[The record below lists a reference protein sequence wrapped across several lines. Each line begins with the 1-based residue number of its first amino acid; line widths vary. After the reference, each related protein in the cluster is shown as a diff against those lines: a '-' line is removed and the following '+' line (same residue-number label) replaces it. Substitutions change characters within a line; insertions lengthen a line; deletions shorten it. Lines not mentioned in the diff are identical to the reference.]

1 MFTEFSR
8 RDFFKKAGVLSAA
21 LALSGCGGNR
31 AEERLVPFLRSPEE
45 EVAGVFTDYASVC
58 RQCPAGCGILVKT
71 MGGRAHKIEG
81 NPRHPLNQGK
91 LCARGQAGLQALYNP
106 DRLAGPQVR
115 SGGPGSAFG
124 TTTWDEGVARL
135 ADALANAQATA
146 TQSGTQRVAV
156 VAGQLP
162 DHLYR
167 VATALLAAT
176 GPVAASPP
184 STTASGGAA
193 SAPVSSPAQGSS
205 PVVWSLHRAMDGVR
219 SLGAAG
225 AGVFGGEPS
234 VAQPPLFDLAAAE
247 VAISFS
253 ADLFGTWLSPVY
265 YGRAYGEMRRGRGA
279 ARGYLVQV
287 DPRLTAAGVS
297 ADQWLATPAGREA
310 DVALVLGRVILD
322 EGLAAA
328 TRPAGVDAI
337 FKDVDA
343 GGLAAD
349 LGLSFETLV
358 HLARL
363 FAQSNA
369 PLAIPG
375 GGLGARENGGDAVL
389 AVMALN
395 LLVGAHGRTLRPP
408 TGSPAAG
415 LAPLER
421 VSSFSDVRSFIAD
434 MAAGTIDVLLV
445 LDGDPLH
452 DLPAAL
458 GFREAVARV
467 PLIVDFSS
475 FPTDTGEE
483 LAHLRLPAPTYL
495 ETWGYQVPNPGTVLQ
510 TLGAQ
515 QPVVRPLHDTRS
527 PVDVMLSAAK
537 GLGPRAQDLL
547 LWETEVDYL
556 KASVV
561 GLAGR
566 TDASLITGDAEALW
580 VKWQQYGGWWSTSEA
595 AASDPAP
602 GGPAAPLTPAPTAPA
617 TLDLSLTPPQ
627 DGADAAFLL
636 RPFPSLTLGDGRHA
650 NQPWL
655 QETPDPMTSV
665 MWDTWVEVN
674 PAAAL
679 ELGVT
684 TGDIVRV
691 TSEVGSVEAPA
702 YVHRGIARDMV
713 AMPLGQ
719 GHVAYGRYAAGR
731 GANTADLISPVE
743 GRDGEFAWGATRVTL
758 EKVGRSK
765 NLATLEGSE
774 STVIP
779 EGL

>member
-1 MFTEFSR
+1 M
-8 RDFFKKAGVLSAA
+8 
-21 LALSGCGGNR
+21 
-31 AEERLVPFLRSPEE
+31 PFLRSPEE

-58 RQCPAGCGILVKT
+58 RQCPAGCGILVRT

-106 DRLAGPQVR
+106 DRLSGPQAR
-115 SGGPGSAFG
+115 SGPSGSAFG
-124 TTTWDEGVARL
+124 TTTWDDGVARL
-135 ADALANAQATA
+135 TDALSKAQAAA
-146 TQSGTQRVAV
+146 TQTGTQRVAV

-167 VATALLAAT
+167 AAAALLAAT
-176 GPVAASPP
+176 GPANTTGGSEPAPASGSAGSTAAS
-184 STTASGGAA
+184 SLAA
-193 SAPVSSPAQGSS
+193 GSS
-205 PVVWSLHRAMDGVR
+205 LIVWSLHRAMDGVR

-225 AGVFGGEPS
+225 AGVFGGDPGTARIP
-234 VAQPPLFDLAAAE
+234 VFDLAAAE

-265 YGRAYGEMRRGRGA
+265 YGRGYGEMRRGRGA

-287 DPRLTAAGVS
+287 DPRLTATGVS

-328 TRPAGVDAI
+328 ARPAGVDAV

-349 LGLSFETLV
+349 LGLSFEALV

-395 LLVGAHGRTLRPP
+395 LLVGAQGRTLRPP
-408 TGSPAAG
+408 AG
-415 LAPLER
+415 LPLAELDPVER

-467 PLIVDFSS
+467 PLIVDFSP

-495 ETWGYQVPNPGTVLQ
+495 ETWGYQVPDPGTGLQ

-515 QPVVRPLHDTRS
+515 QPVVRQLYDTRS
-527 PVDVMLSAAK
+527 TIDVMLSVAK
-537 GLGPRAQDLL
+537 GLGVRGQESLP
-547 LWETEVDYL
+547 WETEVDYL
-556 KASVV
+556 KASVA

-566 TDASLITGDAEALW
+566 TDASLVTGDAEVLW

-595 AASDPAP
+595 TVSGDASGAPPA
-602 GGPAAPLTPAPTAPA
+602 PAPTAPG
-617 TLDLSLTPPQ
+617 TLDLSLTPPEGAA
-627 DGADAAFLL
+627 DGTFLL
-636 RPFPSLTLGDGRHA
+636 RPYPSLTLGDGRHA

-665 MWDTWVEVN
+665 MWDTWVEIN
-674 PAAAL
+674 PAVAL
-679 ELGVT
+679 ELGVA
-684 TGDIVRV
+684 TGDIVKV

-702 YVHRGIARDMV
+702 YIHRGIGRDMV

-743 GRDGEFAWGATRVTL
+743 GRDGELAWGATRVTL

>member
-21 LALSGCGGNR
+21 LALSGCGGSR

-58 RQCPAGCGILVKT
+58 RQCPAGCGILVRT

-106 DRLAGPQVR
+106 DRLSGPQAR
-115 SGGPGSAFG
+115 SGSSGSAFG

-135 ADALANAQATA
+135 TDALSKAQAA
-146 TQSGTQRVAV
+146 AAKAGTQRVAI

-167 VATALLAAT
+167 VAAALLAAT
-176 GPVAASPP
+176 GPAVTASPP
-184 STTASGGAA
+184 ATTGSGGASPPPSS
-193 SAPVSSPAQGSS
+193 SAHGSR

-225 AGVFGGEPS
+225 AGVFGGD
-234 VAQPPLFDLAAAE
+234 ANAARTPLFDLGAAE

-253 ADLFGTWLSPVY
+253 ADLFGTWLSPVF

-287 DPRLTAAGVS
+287 DPRLTATGVS
-297 ADQWLATPAGREA
+297 ADRWLAAPAGREA

-328 TRPAGVDAI
+328 ARPAGVDAV

-349 LGLSFETLV
+349 LGLSFEGLV

-395 LLVGAHGRTLRPP
+395 LLVGAQGRTLRPP
-408 TGSPAAG
+408 AG
-415 LAPLER
+415 LPEAKLDPVER
-421 VSSFSDVRSFIAD
+421 VSSFSEVKSFIAD

-467 PLIVDFSS
+467 PLIVDFSP

-495 ETWGYQVPNPGTVLQ
+495 ETWGYQVPDPGTGLQ

-515 QPVVRPLHDTRS
+515 QPVVRQLYDTRS
-527 PVDVMLSAAK
+527 SVDVLLSVAK
-537 GLGPRAQDLL
+537 GLGARGQELL
-547 LWETEVDYL
+547 PWEKEVDYL
-556 KASVV
+556 KESVV

-566 TDASLITGDAEALW
+566 TDASLVTGDAEVLW
-580 VKWQQYGGWWSTSEA
+580 VKWQQYGGWWSTSETTVSGEA
-595 AASDPAP
+595 AGAPPAP
-602 GGPAAPLTPAPTAPA
+602 AAKAPGA
-617 TLDLSLTPPQ
+617 LDLSLSAPEG
-627 DGADAAFLL
+627 GAEGTFLL
-636 RPFPSLTLGDGRHA
+636 RPYPSLTLGDGRHA

-655 QETPDPMTSV
+655 QETPDTMTSI
-665 MWDTWVEVN
+665 MWDTWVEIN
-674 PAAAL
+674 PAVAL
-679 ELGVT
+679 QLGVV
-684 TGDIVRV
+684 TGDIVKV

-702 YVHRGIARDMV
+702 YIYRGIGRDMV

-743 GRDGEFAWGATRVTL
+743 GRDGELAWGATRVTL
-758 EKVGRSK
+758 EKVGRAK